1 MKKILSLLSVLL
13 LAVAGI
19 YGQQPAPGILN
30 YQGVARNSVGN
41 VLVNKNITLRLT
53 IRDGSAAGPA
63 VYAETRPVTTNPFGL
78 FNVQLGSP
86 GATSVTGS
94 IPAVPWGVGLKFI
107 QVEIDP
113 NGGSSFINIGT
124 AQLASVPYSLY
135 ASAANDLVLPFIKTQ
150 ANNGVLFSITNS
162 GNNTGSRA
170 IEGATNSTQSNAYAI
185 VGTVT
190 NAAPGSFSTGV
201 RGINNGTGGLGIGV
215 WGSQAGSGYGVYAT
229 TSGGW
234 ALRAE
239 TNSGVGVYGQS
250 GTGTGVQGVSN
261 TGSAGVFNN
270 TNSGNAAVTLTAS
283 SNGTGDVFS
292 ATTTGT
298 GSRAG
303 LFQNN
308 NAANTQHVLAINNAG
323 GAGNAVNATTAGTGS
338 AGLFN
343 INNAASAATALQATT
358 VGTGGAGSFTINNA
372 AATADALT
380 ATTNGGASSWALRA
394 TSNGAQGAGI
404 FTYNNTGG
412 SANAVRI
419 MNNGSG
425 IGMFASTSGTGNAG
439 RFDNTNAANAATAL
453 MVNTNGLGSAG
464 SFSNT
469 NAANTASTVLVNS
482 NSTNGFGIQVDHS
495 GSGGQIVAVGGRIM
509 STPAN
514 ASAAVMGVDFSSG
527 GASPIDPRI
536 FGVLGRTGS
545 NTNGVGV
552 GAYALNGATA
562 LLTSGG
568 GATGYSLHSTGR
580 VRLAGINEGLN
591 RVLTSIDA
599 LGNAQWQPLAA
610 VGIVGGS
617 GTLNFIPKWTPNG
630 TTLGNSLMFDDGTRM
645 GIATTTPAY
654 KLDIDATTGGG
665 NGIRVRNTAS
675 FATVDIIGDGNDQAI
690 RFGKA
695 GSLYSGINTLPDG
708 DHINF
713 FKFGAGQNLMSLNVN
728 TGNLGVGGNPS
739 AINAVGKV
747 EVRGFNAA
755 NNNYSAVGGYQGVT
769 GIVSRDETSTGMPIK
784 IGSYSHADGATNFN
798 FGYNAETGT
807 SAVYN
812 YGAYLRVNSAP
823 APGNFAVGLYAS
835 DLAGAANTYSAWF
848 NGKLRYQDGTQGAG
862 KLLVSD
868 AIGDA
873 SWATASGAGLVSGS
887 GTLNFI
893 PKWTPDGNTL
903 GNSQM
908 FDDGQTTNIGG
919 GASGNRPST
928 LTLWQSPGT
937 TQASLLFRSPAG
949 QLNGIHSEN
958 DGKLYFTANTSDPS
972 TADKIMTLDDDN
984 LSVGI
989 GTTTPDARLHVTQS
1003 DAWGI
1008 RSDVGFTGP
1017 QNVFS
1022 YRASNLLHSTN
1033 ANHGLLAF
1041 NNHSSSLIPGW
1052 HAGLT
1057 GVDSTD
1063 QPSSSGVAG
1072 FFKGNNGGSAV
1083 HGVSSQNQ
1091 DYSVSSVTSLLGFVG
1106 GSLIGGD
1113 AGVHAVGG
1121 IFTGN
1126 SPNKYGVYASALGG
1140 TTAIGIRATAG
1151 GATNNWA
1158 GYFDGRVA
1166 IVDGTQGDGYVFTSD
1181 ASGNGSWQGPASLK
1195 VEGIGVP
1202 LVIPSFTQTPITQWA
1217 SVSHELGS
1225 VGNYN
1230 PITGEYTVP
1239 ANGVYHVSAHI
1250 LWDQPTVAGNG
1261 WVAIDIFINGSLINA
1276 GYNGI
1281 NTAQEYT
1288 GCQVSADLNL
1298 NAGDRVSIVVYQA
1311 TGANLGISPFG
1322 GIENHFS
1329 VHKVK

>member
-13 LAVAGI
+13 LAVAGM

-150 ANNGVLFSITNS
+150 ADNGVLFSITNS

-170 IEGATNSTQSNAYAI
+170 IEGATNSTQSSAFAV

-190 NAAPGSFSTGV
+190 NAAPGGFSTGV
-201 RGINNGTGGLGIGV
+201 RGINNGTGGNGIGV
-215 WGSQAGSGYGVYAT
+215 WGSQAGTGYGVYAT

-250 GTGTGVQGVSN
+250 GTGIGVQGVSN

-270 TNSGNAAVTLTAS
+270 TNAGNAAVTLTAS

-298 GSRAG
+298 GNRAG

-308 NAANTQHVLAINNAG
+308 NAANTQHVLAVNNAG
-323 GAGNAVNATTAGTGS
+323 GAGHSINSTTAGTGS

-343 INNAASAATALQATT
+343 INNAASTATALQATT

-617 GTLNFIPKWTPNG
+617 GTLNRVAKWTPDGFNI
-630 TTLGNSLMFDDGTRM
+630 GNSLTWDDGSRVRTGLGGTFTDNNTLTLINTAATGNDAVLSFQGNSGFGSTS
-645 GIATTTPAY
+645 GIY
-654 KLDIDATTGGG
+654 LEDATNTTHLTVNNYNAASGTKIMTWDGVNLNVGINTATPNPQAKLHVDGSGAELPYAILATSRTGTTSTNTHGIWADGSWRGVYGTNLSTVSRFRSIGVQGVAGGSNYNFEAIGVWAEANGTGTAGVNNYGLYATASGASGQNFAAWLNGSVRITDGTEGAGRVFTSDAGG
-665 NGIRVRNTAS
+665 NGSWQTA
-675 FATVDIIGDGNDQAI
+675 A
-690 RFGKA
+690 
-695 GSLYSGINTLPDG
+695 
-708 DHINF
+708 
-713 FKFGAGQNLMSLNVN
+713 
-728 TGNLGVGGNPS
+728 
-739 AINAVGKV
+739 
-747 EVRGFNAA
+747 
-755 NNNYSAVGGYQGVT
+755 
-769 GIVSRDETSTGMPIK
+769 
-784 IGSYSHADGATNFN
+784 
-798 FGYNAETGT
+798 
-807 SAVYN
+807 
-812 YGAYLRVNSAP
+812 
-823 APGNFAVGLYAS
+823 
-835 DLAGAANTYSAWF
+835 
-848 NGKLRYQDGTQGAG
+848 
-862 KLLVSD
+862 
-868 AIGDA
+868 
-873 SWATASGAGLVSGS
+873 GAGLVSGS

-893 PKWTPDGNTL
+893 PKWTPNGTTL
-903 GNSQM
+903 GNSQI

-949 QLNGIHSEN
+949 ELNGIHNEN

-989 GTTTPDARLHVTQS
+989 GTTAPVARLHVQN
-1003 DAWGI
+1003 DATSIGAV
-1008 RSDVGFTGP
+1008 RVYQP
-1017 QNVFS
+1017 NE
-1022 YRASNLLHSTN
+1022 
-1033 ANHGLLAF
+1033 AN
-1041 NNHSSSLIPGW
+1041 IPGFKS
-1052 HAGLT
+1052 LT
-1057 GVDSTD
+1057 GGVITFDISAIGNPWGTNSIYAQRGD
-1063 QPSSSGVAG
+1063 LISGSIVKFGSDDAIYAVGTNSNNAIQGSSQDG
-1072 FFKGNNGGSAV
+1072 FAIVGTATGTGTALRGSVSGGSGLAL
-1083 HGVSSQNQ
+1083 HTSGGGVRLQN
-1091 DYSVSSVTSLLGFVG
+1091 
-1106 GSLIGGD
+1106 IGE
-1113 AGVHAVGG
+1113 A
-1121 IFTGN
+1121 N
-1126 SPNKYGVYASALGG
+1126 
-1140 TTAIGIRATAG
+1140 
-1151 GATNNWA
+1151 
-1158 GYFDGRVA
+1158 
-1166 IVDGTQGDGYVFTSD
+1166 GYVLTSD
-1181 ASGNGSWQGPASLK
+1181 ASGNATWRGPVSITARTFSANLN
-1195 VEGIGVP
+1195 
-1202 LVIPSFTQTPITQWA
+1202 IPDATIVPITQWNTILN
-1217 SVSHELGS
+1217 EDGGS
-1225 VGNYN
+1225 NYN
-1230 PITGEYTVP
+1230 PVTGEYTIPVTGFYQVN
-1239 ANGVYHVSAHI
+1239 ASV
-1250 LWDQPTVAGNG
+1250 LWDVFPSAASTSLRYYV
-1261 WVAIDIFINGSLINA
+1261 NGSFEYSTWSSGSTNIA
-1276 GYNGI
+1276 AS
-1281 NTAQEYT
+1281 NTLSQ
-1288 GCQVSADLNL
+1288 GRRF
-1298 NAGDRVSIVVYQA
+1298 NAGDIIQFYVSQYSGVNQTL
-1311 TGANLGISPFG
+1311 TGTYFG
-1322 GIENHFS
+1322 QSFSIELIHR
-1329 VHKVK
+1329 